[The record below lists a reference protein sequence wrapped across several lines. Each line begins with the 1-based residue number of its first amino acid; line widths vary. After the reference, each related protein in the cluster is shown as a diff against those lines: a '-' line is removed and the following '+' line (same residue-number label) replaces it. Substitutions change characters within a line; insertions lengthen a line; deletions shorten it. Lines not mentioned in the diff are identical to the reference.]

1 MTRFEKIQGLIQKA
15 GKGKV
20 AVEKIVPAADLRSDL
35 GLDSLAMMELLVL
48 TEEAFDLKISKE
60 DAVATKTVG
69 QMSAYIDS
77 HVTA

>member
-1 MTRFEKIQGLIQKA
+1 MTRFEKVQGLIQKA

-48 TEEAFDLKISKE
+48 TEEAFGLTYQQRGCRGDQ
-60 DAVATKTVG
+60 DG
-69 QMSAYIDS
+69 R
-77 HVTA
+77 